1 MIPDLELVDTE
12 ELIDE
17 LIKRHDDLVII
28 TVRDNGP
35 NRPDGNVKFC
45 ATDDEYR
52 ELDSFQ
58 FDGTIIGLNQ

>member
-1 MIPDLELVDTE
+1 MSFNK
-12 ELIDE
+12 LIDKFFRIDE
-17 LIKRHDDLVII
+17 FEI
-28 TVRDNGP
+28 RDNGP